1 MSPELTGKVAVIT
14 GASGGIGEAIAMGLA
29 REGAR
34 LLLAG
39 RSAERL
45 DLVAERAR
53 DFSPGVET
61 FAADFTD
68 DDRSTPWRRGPSV
81 RSA

>member
-39 RSAERL
+39 RSA
-45 DLVAERAR
+45 
-53 DFSPGVET
+53 
-61 FAADFTD
+61 
-68 DDRSTPWRRGPSV
+68 DRSTPWRRGPSV